1 MKRKPSAFI
10 QDNITLINPLVWE
23 GYFKV
28 QRNGNDGE
36 AFVEGYLDFV
46 NRNKSRVQML
56 NEAMLNGTVRMLNES
71 ATGIPA
77 RILNE
82 AIKISED
89 WGKTTGDPAV
99 TAGVVDLDGYTEGGV
114 DGGGLT
120 DGDINYVENKG
131 EREAQ
136 SMGDIHYFVQT
147 TYDNLVKNKEN
158 YDKFSPLSLMNTT
171 KAYRM
176 DALFAFMNIP
186 NMRFEPNFQGLDV
199 WDTSNVVD
207 MTGMFYRSSFNNN
220 SIQDWDV
227 SGVLKADAMFEGCA
241 LNDPNVIRKWK
252 MKGVTPKIGSTSRDR
267 DAEAGEYAQARI
279 SNLKKKMSNLE
290 KSVTE
295 NRLLSFDEYVQAVN
309 EGRFL
314 DTMKSFAGNVKDAA
328 KTIVGAFKSGLGYI
342 VAGGKTICAVTA
354 EWLKNV
360 ANSVSGVQV
369 AINNFNSLDIPDGE
383 YYSNPEGAE
392 ADLMRKNLITFLN
405 GMAKG
410 GEVSESYVNERVS
423 FTNNAKNGEKN
434 VGGAED
440 VGFDETESLIKRAFL
455 RNIKNGGTGG
465 KKILCFWGAPGVGKT
480 TAIKAVVKAMNEGKS
495 ADEQVGIIH
504 VDCSQLPTD
513 GFFIPRKP
521 EEKVVN
527 LSDGVSVTVANSEF
541 APNTWLP
548 VYKPLKGTQFKDLNP
563 NQIAELEKKLDDIA
577 NLANLDE
584 KISYT
589 GDDKTLMNKE
599 FNITRTVGGGGILL
613 FDELLR
619 ANPIVLPQIMN
630 LLQSRTYSGFK
641 LGSKWTMV
649 CCSNRPNDDN
659 QVRDTLNKQSTA
671 LLDRLQSFHL
681 TPDYQEWCNYMK
693 NRYEKKDKDLLD
705 CMFKFI
711 NEVPIDGDQSR
722 WHNMDVE
729 DIMDKNQVATVSPRS
744 WDQLLEQLNED
755 FEIDGISFKEMVHNQ
770 GDPAVVSSLRKT
782 CAGFITKELAD
793 AFLKRCALWL
803 PVPGQKVKGVFDGSF
818 DDMLSGNVFKPSKG
832 KSAGEE
838 FHQAYLVMLSG
849 LQNNYGTSKP
859 LSASALYDIIM
870 WFYNS
875 FGTYARTSQADFAA
889 SVVIPLYKYYAFTHG
904 IKDSQGLYD
913 DPDLG
918 KEEDN
923 RGGIFWLTAKPGLFS
938 TGIDNG
944 VVTGKPGKL
953 SEVGTAFANW
963 LEGPNPMD
971 MQDFFGPIK
980 NKN

>member
-77 RILNE
+77 RVLNE

-99 TAGVVDLDGYTEGGV
+99 AAGVVDIDDYTEGGA
-114 DGGGLT
+114 DGNALT

-227 SGVLKADAMFEGCA
+227 SGVLKADVMFEGCA

-342 VAGGKTICAVTA
+342 VAGGKTFCAATA
-354 EWLKNV
+354 EWLKEV
-360 ANSVSGVQV
+360 TRRISGVQV
-369 AINNFNSLDIPDGE
+369 AIGNLNSVDVEGG
-383 YYSNPEGAE
+383 YYTEPEGAE
-392 ADLMRKNLITFLN
+392 ADLMRKNLITFIN

-410 GEVSESYVNERVS
+410 SRVSESHMNERVS
-423 FTNNAKNGEKN
+423 FKMADNLKGVKN
-434 VGGAED
+434 VEGIKEVNQEQAVFKIKEAFRDNLEAE
-440 VGFDETESLIKRAFL
+440 GE
-455 RNIKNGGTGG
+455 GG
-465 KKILCFWGAPGVGKT
+465 KKVLCFWGAPGVGKT
-480 TAIKAVVKAMNEGKS
+480 TAVKAAVKALNEGAKS
-495 ADEQVGIIH
+495 KEERVGIIV
-504 VDCSQLPTD
+504 VDCAQLPTD

-521 EEKVVN
+521 EEERIN
-527 LSDGVSVTVANSEF
+527 YELSSGGQASVTVSTGEF
-541 APNTWLP
+541 APNSWLP
-548 VYKPLKGTQFKDLNP
+548 VYKAP
-563 NQIAELEKKLDDIA
+563 NSLGPGYTDEDVAEVRYLLDERA
-577 NLANLDE
+577 NLGKTE
-584 KISYT
+584 KT
-589 GDDKTLMNKE
+589 VTFKVRGKEVTQKTQVE
-599 FNITRTVGGGGILL
+599 SGGGGILL

-630 LLQSRTYSGFK
+630 LLQSREYQGFT

-649 CCSNRPNDDN
+649 CCSNRPTDDN

-671 LLDRLQSFHL
+671 FLDRIEEYHF
-681 TPDYQEWCNYMK
+681 TPEYTSWCEYM
-693 NRYEKKDKDLLD
+693 EKKNADGDKDLLK

-711 NEVPIDGDQSR
+711 DEVPVDGDNSR
-722 WHNMDVE
+722 WHNMDIE
-729 DIMDKNQVATVSPRS
+729 EIIDKNKVAMVSPRT
-744 WDQLLEQLNED
+744 WDQGIEKLNMRLKRY
-755 FEIDGISFKEMVHNQ
+755 GITFAEMVHKI
-770 GDPAVVSSLRKT
+770 GGTPLEMDELWSL
-782 CAGFITKELAD
+782 
-793 AFLKRCALWL
+793 
-803 PVPGQKVKGVFDGSF
+803 
-818 DDMLSGNVFKPSKG
+818 LSG
-832 KSAGEE
+832 
-838 FHQAYLVMLSG
+838 Y
-849 LQNNYGTSKP
+849 
-859 LSASALYDIIM
+859 I
-870 WFYNS
+870 
-875 FGTYARTSQADFAA
+875 
-889 SVVIPLYKYYAFTHG
+889 
-904 IKDSQGLYD
+904 
-913 DPDLG
+913 
-918 KEEDN
+918 
-923 RGGIFWLTAKPGLFS
+923 
-938 TGIDNG
+938 
-944 VVTGKPGKL
+944 
-953 SEVGTAFANW
+953 
-963 LEGPNPMD
+963 
-971 MQDFFGPIK
+971 
-980 NKN
+980 